1 MTVLTTM
8 RSDSG
13 PRAPGHRQNP
23 MAMLWSDE
31 NAQPMTGRDQLTAEA
46 PLATLLE
53 RVAAGDSA
61 AFQEFYGQT
70 SARVH
75 GMVLRVLRDS
85 GYTEETTQ
93 EVYLQVWHTA
103 ATFDPSKGSALSW
116 LITLAHR
123 RAIDRVRSEQSGTN
137 REGAYG
143 AANWSGDFDTVVDEV
158 SRREDVREVADCLET
173 LTEVQRGTV
182 TLAYYG
188 GLTYREVSER
198 LEVALPT
205 VKSRIRDG
213 LSRLKDCLGG
223 GRHVSV

>member
-1 MTVLTTM
+1 
-8 RSDSG
+8 
-13 PRAPGHRQNP
+13 
-23 MAMLWSDE
+23 
-31 NAQPMTGRDQLTAEA
+31 MTGRDQVAVEA
-46 PLATLLE
+46 PLAALLE
-53 RVAAGDSA
+53 RVAASDSA
-61 AFQEFYGQT
+61 AFQEFYSQT

-75 GMVLRVLRDS
+75 GMVLRVLRDP

-103 ATFDPSKGSALSW
+103 ATYDPLKGSALSW

-143 AANWSGDFDTVVDEV
+143 AANWSADFDSVADEV

-213 LSRLKDCLGG
+213 LSKLKDCLGG
-223 GRHVSV
+223 GSHVSA